1 MTKLYK
7 LTNRDS
13 QTYNQCQWGKNV
25 THTAPGN
32 GILCTRAWLHAYTH
46 PLLALLFNPIHANFA
61 ALHLW
66 ECKGTV
72 GITDHGL
79 KVGCTTLTTLR
90 RLPVPPITLVNRTA
104 FGIGCV
110 YNVYRDTAWREWA
123 RCWVLNIDRSA
134 DAAAAYAARAA
145 ADAAEAAA
153 YAARAAD
160 VADVADAADVAD
172 VADAAAHAAADAAD
186 AAAHAARA
194 AAEAA
199 ARAARVADAAGSAI
213 PLEALAEWAVRIS

>member
-32 GILCTRAWLHAYTH
+32 GILCSRAWLHAYTH

-90 RLPVPPITLVNRTA
+90 RLPVPPITPVNRTA

-134 DAAAAYAARAA
+134 DAADAAARAA
-145 ADAAEAAA
+145 CAARAARAACAVDAAEAAA

-160 VADVADAADVAD
+160 VAEAAAYADAAG
-172 VADAAAHAAADAAD
+172 HAAADAAD
-186 AAAHAARA
+186 AAAA
-194 AAEAA
+194 
-199 ARAARVADAAGSAI
+199 AARVADAAGSAI

>member
-32 GILCTRAWLHAYTH
+32 GVLCTRAWLHAYTH

-134 DAAAAYAARAA
+134 DAADAAARAA
-145 ADAAEAAA
+145 CAARAARAATCAMDAAEAAA

-160 VADVADAADVAD
+160 VADVAD
-172 VADAAAHAAADAAD
+172 VADAAAHAAHAAAD
-186 AAAHAARA
+186 ATDA
-194 AAEAA
+194 AA
-199 ARAARVADAAGSAI
+199 AARVADAAGIAI